1 MHVDLLERVHDSIVL
16 TQEENV
22 HGRKRWMLIDLRERD
37 TIREQEK
44 TLWPIDMNLQGD
56 FAKNFWSKRRSIERS
71 ESQVQTRS

>member
-44 TLWPIDMNLQGD
+44 TLWPIDMNLPGD
-56 FAKNFWSKRRSIERS
+56 FARRFRRRFWPKRHNQLSVS
-71 ESQVQTRS
+71 NT